1 MEPKSLFCGIKTRA
15 LYAAVCCMPVEHV
28 CKGEEEKWL
37 WIKLFF
43 LWSQNTDS
51 YVFWMGYTIRAF
63 RKRYCKRHW
72 CNCKLPEG
80 QSYITCRM
88 CQNKETNRRF
98 KTRTTRNNIIS
109 RWYPNQVCT
118 ISTCLTTTGDTSVR
132 RAPVSDPSLP
142 AVWPLH
148 TVTTFKAQHFV
159 STKLNFNITP
169 SFHWIVLFKSIG
181 SSKYLIVVFLRILI
195 FTR

>member
-1 MEPKSLFCGIKTRA
+1 MKVVEPKSLFCGIKTRA

-51 YVFWMGYTIRAF
+51 YVFCMGYTRRAF

-98 KTRTTRNNIIS
+98 KTHGRHATTLLVAGTQTKFVQYLHVWLPPATRP
-109 RWYPNQVCT
+109 YAEHQ
-118 ISTCLTTTGDTSVR
+118 SVTPR
-132 RAPVSDPSLP
+132 SQLFDPYIP
-142 AVWPLH
+142 
-148 TVTTFKAQHFV
+148 
-159 STKLNFNITP
+159 
-169 SFHWIVLFKSIG
+169 
-181 SSKYLIVVFLRILI
+181 
-195 FTR
+195 